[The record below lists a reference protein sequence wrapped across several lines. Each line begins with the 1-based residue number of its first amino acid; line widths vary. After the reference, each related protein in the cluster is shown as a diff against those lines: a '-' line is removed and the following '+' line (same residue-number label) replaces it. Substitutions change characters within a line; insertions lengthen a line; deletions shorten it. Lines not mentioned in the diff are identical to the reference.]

1 MKIEGNQKE
10 LDAMVEFHKGN
21 RVEGLRLQEE
31 FAAEFRKEY
40 KDKDHCPCLKA
51 CRYHGN
57 CKECVA
63 IHRAHQEHV
72 PNCMRPLINK
82 KLKFSEYIS
91 AYYDEYEGADA
102 KTKNAIMEEVF
113 VDHVSHIIDGLI
125 KMNHKD
131 IDIDKVMEDSPHTR
145 EEIMKMVLEIQNKVN
160 GKRLE
165 EEDFKDFWDD
175 INFE

>member
-72 PNCMRPLINK
+72 RQVKFQFDGESKNHSCPLSYSFCI
-82 KLKFSEYIS
+82 FSGSLSGNMAFIAS
-91 AYYDEYEGADA
+91 SLPSFIA
-102 KTKNAIMEEVF
+102 
-113 VDHVSHIIDGLI
+113 VS
-125 KMNHKD
+125 
-131 IDIDKVMEDSPHTR
+131 
-145 EEIMKMVLEIQNKVN
+145 
-160 GKRLE
+160 
-165 EEDFKDFWDD
+165 
-175 INFE
+175 